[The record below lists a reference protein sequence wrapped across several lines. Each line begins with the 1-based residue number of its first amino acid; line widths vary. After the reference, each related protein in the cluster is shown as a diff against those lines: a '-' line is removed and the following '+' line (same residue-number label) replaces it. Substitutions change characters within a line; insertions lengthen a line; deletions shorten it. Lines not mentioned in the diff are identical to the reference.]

1 MVRNM
6 LKLKEFREEL
16 DLKQKEIA
24 NVIGVTRS
32 VYGKYENEY
41 YIIPINHLI
50 TICTYFN
57 ISLDFIF
64 GFSSNN
70 KQRYFETN
78 EKNAGIRLK
87 EWRKENKITQEKL
100 AKLLNTNRSV
110 IANYERGRNYIATPF
125 LYTICKKYNV
135 SADYLMARI

>member
-1 MVRNM
+1 MYKD
-6 LKLKEFREEL
+6 KLKELR
-16 DLKQKEIA
+16 KINNTTQKEVADILKISEISYT
-24 NVIGVTRS
+24 N
-32 VYGKYENEY
+32 YENEY

-50 TICTYFN
+50 TICNYFN
-57 ISLDFIF
+57 VSLDFIF
-64 GFSSNN
+64 GFSPNN

-78 EKNAGIRLK
+78 EKKAGIRLK

-100 AKLLNTNRSV
+100 AKILNTNRSV